1 MTGIDADSDSNHI
14 FDIISNRL
22 VTQLKVEKFRTI
34 GNFQIKSKY
43 DQLEGDVLIYREQ
56 LELLQK

>member
-1 MTGIDADSDSNHI
+1 MTWLINT
-14 FDIISNRL
+14 ISNRL